1 MSTVPTAVLFPGQ
14 GSQEPGMGR
23 DVAEA
28 SKEAMELWKKA
39 EQISG
44 LPLRAVYW
52 ESDDAALMA
61 DTKHLQPALT
71 VVNVTLWQALSGKL
85 SPACAAGH
93 SLGEYSALAAAG
105 SLSPESAL
113 ELVSLRG
120 KLMADADPDGKG
132 GMAAILKLNR
142 EAVNEIAKAAAE
154 ATGEILIVANHNTPA
169 QFAISGAKA
178 AVEAALPLVKEKKRP
193 GGSPSGQR
201 SLPQPA
207 DGYGRAGTRQGAQQ
221 NDVVQTAFSRLQQC
235 DRQSGD
241 GWRKPART
249 RHRSDDFL
257 GPVDRYYRQPV
268 AQRHPLMG

>member
-61 DTKHLQPALT
+61 DTKYLQPALT

-154 ATGEILIVANHNTPA
+154 AVGLTPVVEP
-169 QFAISGAKA
+169 IRGGTDGAKLSFMGLPCPNLGTGGYA
-178 AVEAALPLVKEKKRP
+178 FHGPYEHITVEGMEKTVELLCQLVQK
-193 GGSPSGQR
+193 
-201 SLPQPA
+201 
-207 DGYGRAGTRQGAQQ
+207 
-221 NDVVQTAFSRLQQC
+221 
-235 DRQSGD
+235 
-241 GWRKPART
+241 
-249 RHRSDDFL
+249 
-257 GPVDRYYRQPV
+257 
-268 AQRHPLMG
+268 

>member
-105 SLSPESAL
+105 ALSPESTL

-154 ATGEILIVANHNTPA
+154 AVGLTPVVEP
-169 QFAISGAKA
+169 IRGGTDGAKLSFMGLPCPNLGTGGYA
-178 AVEAALPLVKEKKRP
+178 FHGPYEHITVEGMEKTVELLCQLVQK
-193 GGSPSGQR
+193 
-201 SLPQPA
+201 
-207 DGYGRAGTRQGAQQ
+207 
-221 NDVVQTAFSRLQQC
+221 
-235 DRQSGD
+235 
-241 GWRKPART
+241 
-249 RHRSDDFL
+249 
-257 GPVDRYYRQPV
+257 
-268 AQRHPLMG
+268 

>member
-142 EAVNEIAKAAAE
+142 EAVNEIARPLRKPRE
-154 ATGEILIVANHNTPA
+154 KSSLWPTTTPRPSSSSA
-169 QFAISGAKA
+169 G
-178 AVEAALPLVKEKKRP
+178 PRRRWKRP
-193 GGSPSGQR
+193 FR
-201 SLPQPA
+201 SLRKRKA
-207 DGYGRAGTRQGAQQ
+207 GRFPFRSAEPS
-221 NDVVQTAFSRLQQC
+221 TAR
-235 DRQSGD
+235 
-241 GWRKPART
+241 
-249 RHRSDDFL
+249 
-257 GPVDRYYRQPV
+257 
-268 AQRHPLMG
+268 